1 MKRGTVV
8 ISKAG
13 RDKGKL
19 LVVLNSEEQYVTLSD
34 GKKRP
39 LTNPKKKKLKHI
51 AVTKYILDEESL
63 ITNKKI
69 FIALR
74 THLSEVI

>member
-19 LVVLNSEEQYVTLSD
+19 LVVLSIEGDYAILCD

-39 LTNPKKKKLKHI
+39 LLNPKKKKLKHI
-51 AVTKYILDEESL
+51 AFTKFMLSEECL
-63 ITNKKI
+63 ITNKQVY
-69 FIALR
+69 IALNA
-74 THLSEVI
+74 HISEVI